1 MEVNVSFH
9 GYYVSSSILVIY
21 RSDQTLLFVVEE
33 PRPYIGFEPISSADA
48 VSRCSPVELLRDIA
62 DGEGL

>member
-9 GYYVSSSILVIY
+9 GYYVSSSILVFF

-48 VSRCSPVELLRDIA
+48 VSRCSSVELLRDMA